1 MKRRQFL
8 GVVGGLAAAWPLVAR
23 AQQPA
28 MPTIGYF
35 SGRSADAEV
44 AVREPFLKGLND
56 AGFVS
61 GRNVAIDFQ
70 FAQGQTNQLP
80 VLAADLVRR
89 QVSLLVAT
97 DGPASLAAKAATTTI
112 PIVFATGEDPVRVGL
127 VASLSH
133 PGGNATGV
141 SLFTGQ
147 LGPKRL
153 GLLRD
158 ILSKPGLI
166 AFVANPNSQSSPRQ
180 IAEMEAAAKAL
191 AQPLLVLQA
200 GTPREVDEAFAT
212 MAQQKVSAVLFSA
225 TPFFQVIGDQLVALA
240 ARYRIPASY
249 EWRDPV
255 AAGGLMSYST
265 NRNEVGRQM
274 GNYAAQIL
282 KGARPADLP
291 AVQSSSFVFV
301 INIKTARALGL
312 EIPAQLLALAD
323 EVIE

>member
-1 MKRRQFL
+1 MRRREFVIG
-8 GVVGGLAAAWPLVAR
+8 GVAAAWPLVAR
-23 AQQPA
+23 AQQLA

-35 SGRSADAEV
+35 SARSADTEA
-44 AVREPFLKGLND
+44 AVREPFLRGLSD
-56 AGFVS
+56 AGFVP
-61 GRNVAIDFQ
+61 GQNLAIDFR
-70 FAQGQTNQLP
+70 FAQGQNDRLP
-80 VLAADLVRR
+80 ALAADLVRR
-89 QVSLLVAT
+89 QVALLVAT
-97 DGPASLAAKAATTTI
+97 DGPASRAAKAATATI

-158 ILSKPGLI
+158 VLSKPGLI
-166 AFVANPNSQSSPRQ
+166 AFVANPNTESSPRQ
-180 IAEMEAAAKAL
+180 IAEMEAAAQAL

-212 MAQQKVSAVLFSA
+212 MAQQNVSAVLYSA
-225 TPFFQVIGDQLVALA
+225 TPFFQVIGEQLVALA
-240 ARYRIPASY
+240 ARHKIAASY

-282 KGARPADLP
+282 KGAKPADLP
-291 AVQSSSFVFV
+291 VVQSSSFVFV
-301 INIKTARALGL
+301 INLKTARALGL